1 MPFCWAYRG
10 PGFTTESNVLPIKKS
25 LLAGRKQSALD
36 ITAEDVT
43 NKGRIDLTVKMDKCI
58 SIIEFKVDGENKA
71 LTQLK
76 SRQYHEKYLNAGKM
90 IYLLGIDFDSQK
102 NHNRL

>member
-1 MPFCWAYRG
+1 M
-10 PGFTTESNVLPIKKS
+10 EK
-25 LLAGRKQSALD
+25 LLASLKQSALD

-58 SIIEFKVDGENKA
+58 YIIEFKVDGENKA

-76 SRQYHEKYLNAGKM
+76 SRQYHEKYLLNAGKI
-90 IYLLGIDFDSQK
+90 IYLIGIDFDSQK
-102 NHNRL
+102 KTVTGFEWETVV